1 MKILLKTH
9 TLVVIIA
16 LCLSTILSCL
26 AIIKNN
32 CFEIQIDE
40 KARIRAGYCISRN
53 K

>member
-1 MKILLKTH
+1 MRNLLRSH
-9 TLVVIIA
+9 TLIVIIA

-40 KARIRAGYCISRN
+40 KTRIKAGHCISKN